1 MASRQITG
9 EVLTDPT
16 ELRAHHDALYRFAIL
31 NVRNATEAEDLVQ
44 ATFLAALQARAS
56 FRGGCTVRTWLVGIL
71 KRKIIDAYRARQH
84 DEAVPDAG
92 GDQADEGSDA
102 DWLDALFARNGSW
115 VVRPRAWDDPDQSLE
130 RQEFFQVLEACLQAV
145 PGVAGRV
152 FILRE
157 VMDLEPD
164 EICKDLEISRSNYW
178 VLMHRARLRLRG
190 CLDKNWFAGLR
201 RS

>member
-1 MASRQITG
+1 MTLGLLPDSADGSSPIRLVEVAVDAAGAGGSRTYTYAVP
-9 EVLTDPT
+9 ERL
-16 ELRAHHDALYRFAIL
+16 A
-31 NVRNATEAEDLVQ
+31 DLVP
-44 ATFLAALQARAS
+44 
-56 FRGGCTVRTWLVGIL
+56 G
-71 KRKIIDAYRARQH
+71 
-84 DEAVPDAG
+84 EAVLALVRHYRST
-92 GDQADEGSDA
+92 QEKR
-102 DWLDALFARNGSW
+102 WLDALFARNGSW
-115 VVRPRAWDDPDQSLE
+115 VVRPQAWDDPDQSLE

-164 EICKDLEISRSNYW
+164 EICKDLEISKSNYW

-190 CLDKNWFAGLR
+190 CLDNNWFAGLR